1 MTVVALCPVLRQ
13 IRIVPKQEL
22 SSSQNVRPCAGQDF
36 LFDAGVSGAG
46 ILDAAI

>member
-1 MTVVALCPVLRQ
+1 MPVIAPQPRSVLRQ

-22 SSSQNVRPCAGQDF
+22 SSRENVRPDVVRRRDF
-36 LFDAGVSGAG
+36 LFGAG